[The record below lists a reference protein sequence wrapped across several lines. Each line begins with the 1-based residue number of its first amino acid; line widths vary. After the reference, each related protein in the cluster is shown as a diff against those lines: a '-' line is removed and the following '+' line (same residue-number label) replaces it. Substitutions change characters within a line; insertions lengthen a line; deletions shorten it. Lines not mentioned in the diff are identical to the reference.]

1 MKNCSNKKHI
11 KKASQAITGGLAAF
25 LVVGLA
31 GCGDKGDPN
40 CKDLAYAPQWRI
52 DECKQ
57 QDSKL
62 NSYAGSGSQN
72 SGQTHSTG
80 SSWLPLWLLMNSSVN
95 SANSTNAHSGYT
107 YSFGSSSKSTS
118 FFSSSSSGSSGSS
131 GG

>member
-1 MKNCSNKKHI
+1 MSKKCYHI
-11 KKASQAITGGLAAF
+11 KKASQAITGGLATF
-25 LVVGLA
+25 LIIGFA
-31 GCGDKGDPN
+31 GCGDKEDPN

-72 SGQTHSTG
+72 SNQNHSNST
-80 SSWLPLWLLMNSSVN
+80 SWLPLWLLMNNSNN
-95 SANSTNAHSGYT
+95 SAGSTNAHSGYT
-107 YSFGSSSKSTS
+107 YGSSDGPKNNGY
-118 FFSSSSSGSSGSS
+118 FKSSSGSTGSS